1 MFIVI
6 EELINYGCIIPKESS
21 HRDLQLQLL
30 LGCTM
35 DDDVCVV
42 QL

>member
-1 MFIVI
+1 MVFIAI

-42 QL
+42 